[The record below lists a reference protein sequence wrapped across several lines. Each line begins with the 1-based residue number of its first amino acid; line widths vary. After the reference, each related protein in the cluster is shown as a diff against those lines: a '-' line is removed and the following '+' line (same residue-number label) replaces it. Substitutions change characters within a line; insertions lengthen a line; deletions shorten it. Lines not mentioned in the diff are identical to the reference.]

1 MKKILMSLLLM
12 PLMALADS
20 QAQPENVGKWSPLG
34 FDVIIRKRESDKE
47 RRVSL
52 SIPDSSYN
60 VYGLD
65 TGIMGAHNDIAGIVA
80 LLVGGC
86 ANHNVYGVQ
95 VGGFGSGAYNAYG
108 IQVSGYVNLVKNS
121 FCGVQVAVGGN
132 DVEGDCY
139 GAQIGLV
146 NMAHKGAFVQ
156 VGLWNIASDG
166 TFLQIGLFNAEKA
179 KYFGDGRFPY
189 GYPLIRAG
197 W

>member
-1 MKKILMSLLLM
+1 MKKILMAFILI
-12 PLMALADS
+12 PLIMLADNQTPS
-20 QAQPENVGKWSPLG
+20 EDVGKWSPLG

-47 RRVSL
+47 RRVSR
-52 SIPDSSYN
+52 SFPDSSYN

-65 TGIMGAHNDIAGIVA
+65 TGIMGVHNDIAGIAA
-80 LLVGGC
+80 LLVVAG
-86 ANHNVYGVQ
+86 ANHSVYGVQ
-95 VGGFGSGAYNAYG
+95 VGGIGSSSYNAYG
-108 IQVSGYVNLVKNS
+108 IQVSGYINFVKDS
-121 FCGVQVAVGGN
+121 FCGLQIAAGGN
-132 DVEGDCY
+132 DVEGNCY

-179 KYFGDGRFPY
+179 KYFGDGRFLY

>member
-1 MKKILMSLLLM
+1 MALMLM
-12 PLMALADS
+12 PLMVVADS

-34 FDVIIRKRESDKE
+34 FGVIIRKCENDKE
-47 RRVSL
+47 RRASL
-52 SIPDSSYN
+52 SLPGSSYN

-65 TGIMGAHNDIAGIVA
+65 TGIMGAHNDIAGIAAFLV
-80 LLVGGC
+80 VGG

-95 VGGFGSGAYNAYG
+95 VGGFGSGAHNAYG
-108 IQVSGYVNLVKNS
+108 IQVSGYINFVKDS
-121 FCGVQVAVGGN
+121 FCGVQIAAGGN
-132 DVEGDCY
+132 VVEGNCY
-139 GAQIGLV
+139 GAQIGLA

-179 KYFGDGRFPY
+179 KYFGYGRFPY